1 MKTRN
6 LSALLLLLSSPLAL
20 LATPDTDRKIET
32 AAKESYNYRTV
43 LEDNVNVKVKDGVVT
58 LSGKVKDKD
67 DKALAED
74 TVKNLPGVTRVKND
88 ITLESGHPEKS
99 DGWIAWKVRGRLLVK
114 GNVSAATT
122 KVTVND
128 GVVTLTGT
136 ADNEAQKT
144 LTEVYA
150 KEIEGVKSVRNE
162 LVVKETPA
170 TKETLGE
177 KIDDASIT
185 TQVKYALLSHK
196 GTSALKTKLRT
207 NDGVVV
213 ITGVA
218 ASDAEKSLVTKLA
231 QDVRGVKSVRNEM
244 TVKN

>member
-1 MKTRN
+1 
-6 LSALLLLLSSPLAL
+6 LLLLSSPLAL
-20 LATPDTDRKIET
+20 LATPDTDRKIEA
-32 AAKESYNYRTV
+32 AAKDSYNYRTV
-43 LEDNVNVKVKDGVVT
+43 LEDNVNVNVKDGVVT

-88 ITLESGHPEKS
+88 ITLDSGHPEKS

-122 KVTVND
+122 KVSVTD

-162 LVVKETPA
+162 IVVMETPA
-170 TKETLGE
+170 TTETLGE

-185 TQVKYALLSHK
+185 AQVKYALLSHK

-207 NDGVVV
+207 NDGVIVV
-213 ITGVA
+213 TGVA
-218 ASDAEKSLVTKLA
+218 ASEAEKALVTKLA